1 MADTYSLEFAQLL
14 RYDPGAL
21 GVTLEANLAFG
32 NGVVTFTAKIDTG
45 STYCVFE
52 RAHGEALGIAVE
64 NGWRR
69 RIGTATGSF
78 IAYGHSLTLRTA
90 GLEFD
95 SMVFFAE
102 EEYFNRNVLGRFG
115 WLDRVVIAL
124 NDYEGKLYLN
134 RYEYEDV

>member
-1 MADTYSLEFAQLL
+1 MADIYSLEFAQLL
-14 RYDPGAL
+14 RYDPGDV
-21 GVTLEANLAFG
+21 GVTLAADLAHG
-32 NGVVTFTAKIDTG
+32 STIVPLTAKIDTG

-52 RAHGEALGIAVE
+52 RAHGEALGLVVE
-64 NGWRR
+64 SGWRQ

-102 EEYFNRNVLGRFG
+102 DEHFNRNILGRFG
-115 WLDRVVIAL
+115 WLDRVVIGL
-124 NDYEGKLYLN
+124 NDYDGKLYLN
-134 RYEYEDV
+134 RYEPE